1 MIVLIRWIEMILQL
15 MGMLTAFNFFA
26 WYLYQRTKNSS
37 QWMEVSCLLTFFWTY
52 QKKTVHGDA
61 NFFSFALCEFQSCN
75 EYRSELAR
83 ALLYIFLAK

>member
-15 MGMLTAFNFFA
+15 MGILTAFNFFA
-26 WYLYQRTKNSS
+26 WYLYQRAKYSL
-37 QWMEVSCLLTFFWTY
+37 WMRVSCLLTFFRTY

-75 EYRSELAR
+75 EYWSELAR